1 MLIHLSD
8 ICKKYNIQPKCVLH
22 VGACQMEEI
31 DDYVKQEVQKVIW
44 IEANPELV
52 NSNKL
57 KAEGAGHMLFQGL
70 IYDEDDIEMD
80 FNISNNLQSSS
91 ILEFKKHLDYH
102 PHVSFEN
109 KIRMKTTRLDSLL
122 QEKLIDHNEIDF
134 LNLDIQGVELRAIK
148 GLGVYLDT
156 IKYIYTEINVGQVYE
171 GNDELKDLDDFLNN
185 KGFKRVETNLT
196 PYEWGDAFY
205 IKG

>member
-8 ICKKYNIQPKCVLH
+8 ICKKYSIQPKCVLH